1 MFEHLN
7 FKLRFVL
14 LYLFSE
20 WCDQQT
26 NKVMKTLFHYID
38 LIHSTMSD
46 NLKSERNKQKLL
58 AMKC

>member
-1 MFEHLN
+1 M
-7 FKLRFVL
+7 V
-14 LYLFSE
+14 
-20 WCDQQT
+20 WPT
-26 NKVMKTLFHYID
+26 NKIMKTLFHYID